1 MKKFLMMACVGV
13 LALGLSVQDAEAKRL
28 GGGSSKGM
36 QRESVTQKSA
46 TPPTQATPHAPAAA
60 PVAPVAQPK
69 RSWMGPLA
77 GLAAGL
83 GIAALMSH
91 FGMGEGMGNMLM
103 ILLLVG
109 AAVFVFKMFLSKRQ
123 PAAGVNEPLQYAG
136 AGLPGMAPPPE
147 QPFAPASSHAA
158 VDSGAAPV
166 SRNIPADFDQAGF
179 LRIAKVNF
187 IRLQAANDA
196 GNLDDIRE
204 FTTPEMFAEIKM
216 DIGERKGAAQ
226 ETDVQSV
233 EAELLDVITEPTRH
247 IASVRFHGMIVEQ
260 KGTPA
265 ERFDEVWHLVKP
277 LDGSRGWAIAGIQQL
292 N

>member
-36 QRESVTQKSA
+36 QRESVTQKQA
-46 TPPTQATPHAPAAA
+46 TPPTQATPHTPAAA
-60 PVAPVAQPK
+60 PVAPPK

-109 AAVFVFKMFLSKRQ
+109 AAFVVFKLFMSKRQ
-123 PAAGVNEPLQYAG
+123 GAAAGMNDPLQYAG
-136 AGLPGMAPPPE
+136 AGAPGMPPPVQHFE
-147 QPFAPASSHAA
+147 AQGSGSAA
-158 VDSGAAPV
+158 VDASAAPV
-166 SRNIPADFDQAGF
+166 SRSIPADFDQAGF

-216 DIGERKGAAQ
+216 EIGERRGASQ
-226 ETDVQSV
+226 ETDVQSL
-233 EAELLDVITEPTRH
+233 EAELLDVISEPSRH
-247 IASVRFHGMIVEQ
+247 IASVRFHGMISEQ
-260 KGTPA
+260 KGAAA
-265 ERFDEVWHLVKP
+265 ERFDEVWHLIKP
-277 LDGSRGWAIAGIQQL
+277 VDGSRGWSIAGIQQL

>member
-1 MKKFLMMACVGV
+1 MKKFLMMACAGV

-28 GGGSSKGM
+28 GGGGSKGM
-36 QRESVTQKSA
+36 QRESVTQKQA
-46 TPPTQATPHAPAAA
+46 TPPTQATPHTPAAA
-60 PVAPVAQPK
+60 PSAVPAAQPK

-91 FGMGEGMGNMLM
+91 FGMGEAMGNMVM
-103 ILLLVG
+103 ILLLVV
-109 AAVFVFKMFLSKRQ
+109 AAVVVFKLLFRKPQAPTASD
-123 PAAGVNEPLQYAG
+123 PLQYAA
-136 AGLPGMAPPPE
+136 AGRPDMMPPAPD
-147 QPFAPASSHAA
+147 FAAAGGGLAA
-158 VDSGAAPV
+158 VDAPV
-166 SRNIPADFDQAGF
+166 ARHIPADFDQAGF

-216 DIGERKGAAQ
+216 DIGDRQGAVQ

-233 EAELLDVITEPTRH
+233 EAELLEVISEPTRH
-247 IASVRFHGMIVEQ
+247 IASVRFHGMISEQ
-260 KGTPA
+260 KGVPA
-265 ERFDEVWHLVKP
+265 ARFDEVWHLVKP
-277 LDGSRGWAIAGIQQL
+277 VDGSRGWAIAGIQQL
-292 N
+292 S